1 MTTLQTRTM
10 VRECKDGV
18 LAAMLL
24 HGDQHQLQTIYLCLD
39 EAEDHLA
46 SAAVGE
52 RIAELQSVQEKLLT
66 ITNTINQN
74 VEELRELFGNI
85 KKVAN
90 ALKILTDVG
99 KQAASLCA

>member
-52 RIAELQSVQEKLLT
+52 
-66 ITNTINQN
+66 
-74 VEELRELFGNI
+74 
-85 KKVAN
+85 
-90 ALKILTDVG
+90 
-99 KQAASLCA
+99 C